1 MKYTHI
7 LWDFNGT
14 ILDDVNTCIKTV
26 NSLLSERGYK
36 TIDSVEEYHS
46 VFGFPVTE
54 YYKKLGFD
62 FEKESYD
69 VIAKQWVSLYLENV
83 KEASIFEDVREK
95 AEHFKNLGL
104 YQVIISATEID
115 MLKKQ
120 LADLDLIN
128 CFDDVWGMD
137 NIRAESKVRMAERW
151 REKNPNAVALMI
163 GDTLHDAEV
172 AKTIGADCILVAR
185 GHQSYEALS
194 SFGCPVVNS
203 LSEIIL

>member
-26 NSLLSERGYK
+26 NTLLLERGYK
-36 TIDSVEEYHS
+36 TIESVEEYHS
-46 VFGFPVTE
+46 VFGFPVTD

-62 FEKESYD
+62 FEKEPYD
-69 VIAKQWVSLYLENV
+69 AIARQWVKIYLQKV
-83 KEASIFEDVREK
+83 KDAPVFEDVRNKTEQ
-95 AEHFKNLGL
+95 FKNLGL

-120 LADLDLIN
+120 LADLDLLN

-137 NIRAESKVRMAERW
+137 NIRAESKVRMAQRW
-151 REKNPNAVALMI
+151 REKNPSAVALMI

-172 AKTIGADCILVAR
+172 AEKIGADCILVAR
-185 GHQSYEALS
+185 GHQSYETLS
-194 SFGCPVVNS
+194 SVGCPVVNS
-203 LSEIIL
+203 VSEIIL